1 MYEEE
6 IAEIKQI
13 VKKFYDIAP
22 LKKIPQ
28 IKVAQLKE
36 SARVDFTKLRITISE
51 NELKKWQKGISDVE
65 DMEALLAHE
74 YGHLID
80 LQRGLKSVL
89 VKSTIKQVL
98 YFIAGAGLLIGTTIF
113 SSVSILSLVMVLTF
127 FLWIIIFPYFNGKC
141 AITAQLEAD
150 TNASKLIG
158 RERLASAIIRRIRM
172 PPMSMS
178 IIGTWNRLRFIL
190 VVPMIGE
197 RLKNLN
203 LEVET
208 IQAKFKNIS

>member
-6 IAEIKQI
+6 IDEINQI
-13 VKKFYDIAP
+13 TKKFYDISP
-22 LKKIPQ
+22 LKKIPE

-36 SARVDFTKLRITISE
+36 SAKVDFTKHRITISE
-51 NELKKWQKGISDVE
+51 NELKKWKKGISDVE

-98 YFIAGAGLLIGTTIF
+98 YLLAGGGLIGTAIF
-113 SSVSILSLVMVLTF
+113 SSNSILSLFMVLAF

-158 RERLASAIIRRIRM
+158 RERLGSAIIRRIRM

-190 VVPMIGE
+190 VVPLISE